1 MLSSRILA
9 ACNQGQIDPYAANV
23 VLLMHGEGTD
33 GSNVF
38 VDSSN
43 QSNTF
48 TAKAGSRI
56 STLNKKFGAGALYFN
71 GNTTGVY
78 TNSKSDFAFGSDDF
92 TVECFVYATANA
104 DQNSRIVNFGLHWSN
119 VDSWSINF
127 NDFYSRKIS
136 LASYKLGASRLC
148 ESVTLTN
155 INTWYHVAVTRSGGV
170 FRLFV
175 DGVLE
180 SANSSYIGIPIETS
194 TTNICCI
201 GGAYNLSQDEDFA
214 GYIDEFR
221 ITKGVA
227 RYTENFTPPAA
238 PFPNP

>member
-1 MLSSRILA
+1 MLFSRILA

-33 GSNVF
+33 GSKVF

-48 TAKAGSRI
+48 TAKVGSRI
-56 STLNKKFGAGALYFN
+56 STLNKKFGAGALYFD
-71 GNTTGVY
+71 GNTAGVY
-78 TNSKSDFAFGSDDF
+78 TNSKSDFAMGSDDF
-92 TVECFVYATANA
+92 TVECFVYATANV
-104 DQNSRIVNFGLHWSN
+104 DQFSRIVNFGPYWSSA
-119 VDSWSINF
+119 DSWSIIV

-148 ESVTLTN
+148 ESVTLIN

-180 SANSSYIGIPIETS
+180 STNSSYIGIPIETS

-201 GGAYNLSQDEDFA
+201 GGAYDLSEYEDFA

-227 RYTENFTPPAA
+227 RYTENFTPPTA